1 MNPLEKTLSQP
12 FDAVLARVPEALK
25 VEGFGVLTS
34 IDVKDTLKKKIDV
47 DFRRYTILG
56 ACNPKYAHQAL
67 SMSLDVGTLLPC
79 NVVVYEDAAGTVV
92 RAVDPLRSIGALD
105 DDRFLAVA
113 KEVRGK
119 LERVI
124 ASL

>member
-25 VEGFGVLTS
+25 AEGFGVLTT

-79 NVVVYEDAAGTVV
+79 NVVVYEDGGGTVV